1 MSLEQKTITIV
12 GAGLAGSE
20 CALQLAHAG
29 YKVHLIEMRGT
40 KETPAHKTTDCA
52 ELVCSN
58 SFGSF
63 SRLSAPGQLKWEA
76 EQLNSFILEK
86 GFETRVPA
94 GQALG
99 MDRELFAQ
107 KITEA
112 IQSHP
117 NITLERRV
125 VNSLE
130 ELPRPCVIATGPLT
144 DDNLAQSIRNHF
156 KDENSEKDFL
166 YFFDAIAPI
175 VDADTLNFDV
185 IWKADRYDRGT
196 GDYLN
201 CPMNKEQYYAFIEA
215 VKSARVVEAKNFEKD
230 IPYFESCMPIEE
242 IIRRG
247 DETIRF
253 GPLSPKGLRQ
263 PGVEQRPYAVVQ
275 LRQDNTMGT
284 AYNMVG
290 FQTKMAYS
298 EQVRIFRMI
307 PGLENAEFL
316 KLGSIHRNLY
326 IHTPELLNTNMSSK
340 KDPQLF
346 FAGQITGVEGYFESA
361 VIGLYVAQ
369 QILAQDQN
377 QQFELPPRTTALGAL
392 VRAITEPKEHFQPT
406 NINFG
411 LMPPPAKRLHKFDK
425 RIHHTQ
431 RARKDFSKW
440 LEQKKPAVITQ
451 RHFDQF
457 AHSILSDEEKRR
469 LSLPMELTT
478 LKDISAKEHGQLQQS
493 PV

>member
-1 MSLEQKTITIV
+1 MPQDQKTITIV

-29 YKVHLIEMRGT
+29 YQVHLIDMRRE
-40 KETPAHKTTDCA
+40 KLTPAHKTSDCA

-76 EQLNSFILEK
+76 EHLGSFILEK
-86 GFETRVPA
+86 GFETRIPA

-107 KITEA
+107 KVTEA
-112 IQSHP
+112 IMEHP
-117 NITLERRV
+117 HIHFESKIIK
-125 VNSLE
+125 SLDQ
-130 ELPRPCVIATGPLT
+130 LPRPCVVATGPLT
-144 DDNLAQSIRNHF
+144 DDELAQSIATHF
-156 KDENSEKDFL
+156 KEEESKKDFL

-175 VDADTLNFDV
+175 VDADTLNYDL
-185 IWKADRYDRGT
+185 IWRADRYDRGT

-201 CPMNKEQYYAFIEA
+201 CPMNKDQYYAFINA
-215 VKSARVVEAKNFEKD
+215 VKEARVVEAKNFEKD
-230 IPYFESCMPIEE
+230 IPYFDACMPIEE

-253 GPLSPKGLRQ
+253 GPLSPKGLRD
-263 PGVEQRPYAVVQ
+263 PRSEERPYAVVQ
-275 LRQDNTMGT
+275 LRQDNKLGT
-284 AYNMVG
+284 AYNLVG
-290 FQTKMAYS
+290 FQTKMAYP

-326 IHTPELLNTNMSSK
+326 INSPQLLNEDLSSK
-340 KDPQLF
+340 KDSELF

-369 QILAQDQN
+369 RLMARLEGRS
-377 QQFELPPRTTALGAL
+377 FTLPERTTAVGAL
-392 VRAITEPKEHFQPT
+392 IRAITEPKEQFQPT

-411 LMPPPAKRLHKFDK
+411 LMPPSAKKLHKFDK

-431 RARKDFSKW
+431 RARRDFRQW
-440 LEQKKPAVITQ
+440 LGSQKLTKKTQ
-451 RHFDQF
+451 NYFESF
-457 AHSILSDEEKRR
+457 AESLLSDEERRR
-469 LSLPMELTT
+469 LQLPLTQT
-478 LKDISAKEHGQLQQS
+478 ALSEKSSKDYFQPSN
-493 PV
+493 